1 MLVEE
6 LLLELVEFFIL
17 ESDQFFNLDTR
28 DSDIS
33 DKLSEHAY
41 AEENFGERSI
51 AQLTRVRFNGTPL
64 LLRHK

>member
-28 DSDIS
+28 DSNIS
-33 DKLSEHAY
+33 DKLSKHAY
-41 AEENFGERSI
+41 AGEIFGERSI
-51 AQLTRVRFNGTPL
+51 AQLTWVRFNSAPL